1 MTNDEVKIGRV
12 YTVKI
17 GKNTIGVRIMG
28 QTPDGGYNAVNV
40 NTDKIICIKSAQ
52 RLCGLY
58 NPKAAAK
65 TATAAQGGAET
76 NEPSDGAKPKNERTQ
91 TKRGGLTAAATV
103 LAEAGEPLN
112 CAKMVKRMLEKGYW
126 KTDGKTPSATIYSA
140 IAREIKEKG
149 ADARFRKTERG
160 KFALTK

>member
-12 YTVKI
+12 YAVKV

-40 NTDKIICIKSAQ
+40 NTDKTICIKSAQ

-58 NPKAAAK
+58 NPKAAGK
-65 TATAAQGGAET
+65 TATAAQGAAET
-76 NEPSDGAKPKNERTQ
+76 NEPGKEAKAKKERTQ
-91 TKRGGLTAAATV
+91 TKQGGLSGAVKV
-103 LAEAGEPLN
+103 LEEAGQPLN
-112 CAKMVKRMLEKGYW
+112 CAEMVKRMLEKGYW

-140 IAREIKEKG
+140 IVREIKEKG
-149 ADARFRKTERG
+149 AATLG
-160 KFALTK
+160 

>member
-12 YTVKI
+12 YAVKI

-58 NPKAAAK
+58 NPKAADK
-65 TATAAQGGAET
+65 TATAAQGAAKDA
-76 NEPSDGAKPKNERTQ
+76 EPSNDAATPKTATQ

-103 LAEAGEPLN
+103 LAEAGIPLN
-112 CAKMVKRMLEKGYW
+112 CQEMVKRMLEKGYW
-126 KTDGKTPSATIYSA
+126 KTDGRTPSATIYSA
-140 IAREIKEKG
+140 IAREIKEKSD
-149 ADARFRKTERG
+149 DARFRKTGRG
-160 KFALTK
+160 KFMLAK